1 MKTKS
6 LFLVLFLLA
15 SVSLFSQTVTG
26 KVIDAQT
33 NEPLMGDAIY
43 YDNTS
48 IGTTSDEEG
57 KFSIGFKQNLN
68 SPLVF
73 SFLGY
78 HSVSI
83 STLEN
88 NQDLLIT
95 MTRKAESLDEVVV
108 TSKNAWSRESMLE
121 EFLKLYLGESDN
133 GLSCK
138 LLNPEDLIL
147 SYHSKRKQ
155 LRARAKAPLIIRN
168 ERLQYIIT
176 VDLSIFE
183 ANYWYVSKNK
193 KRRNLNYV
201 HYSGN
206 NFFTSMTPNPTR
218 ETLKLRRKTYKGS
231 VLHFMRAIAND
242 RVGREG
248 YEILAGSI
256 SVSPK
261 RYIEVEKQVD
271 GTSLVRFRGT
281 FTVLY
286 KKKQKSVV
294 KSFIEYFAIDSYGN
308 HSPSDAVRFGG
319 VLGLQR
325 MGDTVPLDFI
335 Q

>member
-1 MKTKS
+1 MKMNP
-6 LFLVLFLLA
+6 LILIIVLCIGGNLLA
-15 SVSLFSQTVTG
+15 QTITG
-26 KVIDAQT
+26 KVIDVQT
-33 NEPLMGDAIY
+33 NEPLLGAAVY

-48 IGTTSDEEG
+48 IGTSSDEEG
-57 KFSIGFKQNLN
+57 KFSIPFKANLK
-68 SPLVF
+68 SPLII
-73 SFLGY
+73 SFLVY
-78 HSVSI
+78 HAVRI
-83 STLEN
+83 STIEN

-108 TSKNAWSRESMLE
+108 TSKNAWSRESMLQ
-121 EFLKLYLGESDN
+121 EFLKLYLGESEN
-133 GLSCK
+133 GLSCR
-138 LLNPEDLIL
+138 LLNPEDLVL
-147 SYHSKRKQ
+147 SYYSKRKQ

-206 NFFTSMTPNPTR
+206 NFFTSMTPNPSK

-261 RYIEVEKQVD
+261 RYIEVEKQAD
-271 GTSLVRFRGT
+271 GSSLVRFRGT

-286 KKKQKSVV
+286 KNKQKSVV

-325 MGDTVPLDFI
+325 MGDTLPLDYI